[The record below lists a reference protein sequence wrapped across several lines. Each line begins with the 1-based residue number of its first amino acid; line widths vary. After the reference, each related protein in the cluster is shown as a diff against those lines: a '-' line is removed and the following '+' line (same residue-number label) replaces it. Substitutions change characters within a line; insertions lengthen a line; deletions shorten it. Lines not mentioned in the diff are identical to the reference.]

1 MNDEQT
7 NESDTPGKKDDK
19 LSETDN
25 KDKPN
30 SDKPLSELEK
40 LKAANVEFAEELV
53 KAKTMQVEMQKIQSE
68 KLLGGESGGHIE
80 PENVNPA
87 KKMADEIVG
96 AF

>member
-1 MNDEQT
+1 MKDGGT
-7 NESDTPGKKDDK
+7 NEGDTGGKEVIKPVENNK
-19 LSETDN
+19 ETD
-25 KDKPN
+25 
-30 SDKPLSELEK
+30 SELEK